1 MKKKRPQLI
10 GHEKRTKD
18 MMVWAQV
25 EKRVKSLKN
34 HFAHY
39 IVLIK
44 TVLVFTNLLFVNE
57 KGKSMYVNSP

>member
-1 MKKKRPQLI
+1 
-10 GHEKRTKD
+10 

-34 HFAHY
+34 YFAHY

>member
-1 MKKKRPQLI
+1 
-10 GHEKRTKD
+10 
-18 MMVWAQV
+18 MMVWAQM

-39 IVLIK
+39 IVSIR

-57 KGKSMYVNSP
+57 KGKSMYINSPWTISGV